1 MVYMTNNINYLD
13 ILILKNI
20 DDNSTVEKFGPIIN
34 TSFFETANILGSMK
48 VKGLIDIQS
57 SIGGLSPILVLDAGR
72 DVISM
77 AIKKAA
83 EPLDDLDYEIL
94 SNLRK
99 FNELSLL
106 EKNLNINS
114 SDLAF
119 RLYKLKSGGYISDQV
134 QSARVFISLTEK
146 GFLTVKKE
154 YKEVSKEVSKPQLS
168 NLEQKQSISF
178 KHSLTE
184 DIDQEIKDLVLG
196 EPSAQSKNEQISSQP
211 KAVGLDS
218 GSTSAN
224 ADLLAQA
231 NRLKN
236 LKKLPWEEN
245 PEKPK
250 LDRTKMLISKI
261 EYYIENYMILAIFL
275 FFLILIILIAI
286 FFILLKT

>member
-1 MVYMTNNINYLD
+1 MTNNINYLD

-57 SIGGLSPILVLDAGR
+57 SIGGLSPIVVLDAGR

-178 KHSLTE
+178 KDSLTE

-211 KAVGLDS
+211 KVVGLDS

-224 ADLLAQA
+224 TDLLAQA

>member
-13 ILILKNI
+13 IIILKNI

-57 SIGGLSPILVLDAGR
+57 SIGGLSPIVVLDAGR

-168 NLEQKQSISF
+168 NIEQKQSISF
-178 KHSLTE
+178 KDSLTE

-236 LKKLPWEEN
+236 LKKLPWDEN

>member
-57 SIGGLSPILVLDAGR
+57 SIGGLSPIVVLDAGR

>member
-1 MVYMTNNINYLD
+1 MTNNINYLD

-57 SIGGLSPILVLDAGR
+57 SIGGLSPIVVLDAGR

-178 KHSLTE
+178 KDSLTE

-224 ADLLAQA
+224 TDLLAQA

-236 LKKLPWEEN
+236 LKKLPWDEN

>member
-57 SIGGLSPILVLDAGR
+57 SIGGLSPIVVLDAGR

-178 KHSLTE
+178 KDSLTE

-211 KAVGLDS
+211 KVVGLDS

-224 ADLLAQA
+224 TDLLAQA

>member
-1 MVYMTNNINYLD
+1 MTNNINYLD
-13 ILILKNI
+13 IIILKNI

-48 VKGLIDIQS
+48 VKGLIDIHS
-57 SIGGLSPILVLDAGR
+57 SIGGLSPIVVLDAGR

-178 KHSLTE
+178 KDSLTE

-236 LKKLPWEEN
+236 LKKLPWDEN

>member
-1 MVYMTNNINYLD
+1 MTNNINYLD